1 VIRRHAG
8 SRARGRHGRGLLHG
22 RIFRW
27 FGAAILTTGVVIAI
41 VFRLLGDGGSL
52 SRQRDGALQF
62 VSDQLARSW
71 DDPPVRAEIVAS
83 LGRNLG
89 VGLEL
94 RDANG
99 AVIERSG
106 ACGRPEFTVAVPGR
120 GVLQGC
126 TTHRPLGGTWRL
138 VLGSLAAVAVLWLAS
153 GRIARRIA
161 RPIVHLAGVA
171 RDLGDGKLASRARLD
186 WREMGEIGTL
196 TTAINDMAGKI
207 EGQMRDQRELLA
219 AVSHELRTPL
229 GHVRVIG
236 DLLATTADPV
246 HLAQLEREVLEM
258 DRLVGE
264 LLAGARLDFS
274 AMTPT
279 RLDVGALA
287 ATALE
292 RLNLPAGRLDVGTD
306 DAHVDADATL
316 LLRAIGNL
324 IDNAERH
331 GKGLLRLSI
340 RSRPGHLLVEAE
352 DAGPGFTEAEL
363 RRAFEPF
370 QRRAAEGDDG
380 RSLGLGLSLVRRI
393 AEAHRGTA
401 YVRNREGGGAVVG
414 IELPRS
420 PGDQAPG

>member
-1 VIRRHAG
+1 VTGGLRSRHDHG
-8 SRARGRHGRGLLHG
+8 RHGRHGRGRLRG

-27 FGAAILTTGVVIAI
+27 FGAAILSTGLAVAVV
-41 VFRLLGDGGSL
+41 FHLLGDGGTWT
-52 SRQRDGALQF
+52 RQRDGALRF
-62 VSDQLARSW
+62 VGGQLERAW
-71 DDPPVRAEIVAS
+71 DDPEARSGIVAS
-83 LGRNLG
+83 LGRDLDLG
-89 VGLEL
+89 LTL
-94 RDANG
+94 LDARG
-99 AVIERSG
+99 AVLQREGS
-106 ACGRPEFTVAVPGR
+106 CDRPDHSVEVPGR
-120 GVLQGC
+120 GVLQVCMPRHPFGAS
-126 TTHRPLGGTWRL
+126 WRL
-138 VLGSLAAVAVLWLAS
+138 ALGVLAAVAVLWLAS

-161 RPIVHLAGVA
+161 RPIVHLADVA
-171 RDLGDGKLASRARLD
+171 RDIGDGKLASRARLD
-186 WREMGEIGTL
+186 WRAVGEIGTL

-236 DLLATTADPV
+236 DLLASTADPA

-279 RLDVGALA
+279 RLDAAALA

-292 RLNLPAGRLDVGTD
+292 RSGQPAARLVVETD
-306 DAHVDADATL
+306 DRQATADATL

-331 GKGLLRLSI
+331 GRGLLRLCV
-340 RSRPGHLLVEAE
+340 RSRPGRLVIEAE
-352 DAGPGFTEAEL
+352 DAGPGFSEAEL
-363 RRAFEPF
+363 SRAFEPF

-393 AEAHRGTA
+393 AEAHGGTA
-401 YVRNREGGGAVVG
+401 FVRNRDGGGAGVG
-414 IELPRS
+414 LELPT
-420 PGDQAPG
+420 